1 MRMSWAFLTLF
12 LTEKNHRFKMK
23 PAFKRNKEE
32 KKTDGGE
39 RRMKKI
45 GFIGMGNMGYAIL
58 RGLLQV
64 FDKTELILTDAN
76 QERAEAV
83 SQETGVEAAGDN
95 QSCASQAEFVVLAV
109 KPQFYH
115 MVLDDVKDIIKKEQ
129 IIISIAP
136 SVTIAD
142 LKAALGQDKRIV
154 RAMPNTPALVGMGVT
169 GVCYDRK
176 EFTQEEEAVIRTFFE
191 SFGTM
196 ELVEE
201 RLINAVVCASGS
213 SPAYV
218 YMFIEALADSA
229 VKYGLPRDT
238 AYRMAAQAVMGSA
251 KMVLETGEHPG
262 TLKDRVCS
270 PGGTTIA
277 AVSALE
283 EHGFRSAVIKAADA
297 CYEKCLN
304 MK

>member
-1 MRMSWAFLTLF
+1 
-12 LTEKNHRFKMK
+12 MK

-83 SQETGVEAAGDN
+83 SRETGVEAAGDN